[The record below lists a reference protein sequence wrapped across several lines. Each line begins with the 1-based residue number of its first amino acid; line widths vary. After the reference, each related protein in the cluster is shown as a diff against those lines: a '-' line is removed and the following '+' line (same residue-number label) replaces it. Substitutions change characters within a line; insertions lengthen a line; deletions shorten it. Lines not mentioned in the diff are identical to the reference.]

1 MPRLECTCQGDAIM
15 TAFILQFLN
24 GLSLAALLFLLA
36 SGFTLTF
43 GLARVVNM
51 AHGAYYLLGGYFGL
65 SVINA
70 TGNFFLGVVA
80 GGLLIAAV
88 NAVLERF
95 LIRKTAGNALM
106 QVLLT
111 IGLVYIIAEV
121 ALIVWGGNPLR
132 VPQPEWARGPI
143 ELAEG
148 IYYPKYRFLLIVLG
162 ASVALGLFVLYRAT
176 PIGAIIRAGVD
187 DPEMTAAMGINV
199 NLVFAMVFGLAAFL
213 AGASGVLGGAFL
225 TLYPHAE
232 WDILILALVVVIIGG
247 LGSLEGAMA
256 GSLVVGLID
265 SFGTWLLPEAAAF
278 MMFGPMAVLL
288 LVRPQGLFG
297 RAE

>member
-1 MPRLECTCQGDAIM
+1 M

-51 AHGAYYLLGGYFGL
+51 AHGAYYLFGGYVGL
-65 SVINA
+65 SVIDA
-70 TGNFFLGVVA
+70 TGNFFVGVIA
-80 GGLLIAAV
+80 GGISIVLI

-95 LIRKTAGNALM
+95 LIRKTQGNALM

-111 IGLVYIIAEV
+111 IGLVYIIAEI
-121 ALIVWGGNPLR
+121 ALLIWGGNPMR
-132 VPQPEWARGPI
+132 VPQPEWARGPVQLS
-143 ELAEG
+143 ET
-148 IYYPKYRFLLIVLG
+148 IYYPKYRFLLIVFG
-162 ASVALGLFVLYRAT
+162 AAVALGLWLLYRMT
-176 PIGAIIRAGVD
+176 PIGAVIRAGVD
-187 DPEMTAAMGINV
+187 DREMTTAMGINID
-199 NLVFAMVFGLAAFL
+199 LVFALVFALAAFL

-247 LGSLEGAMA
+247 LGSLEGAMI
-256 GSLVVGLID
+256 GSLAVGLID
-265 SFGTWLLPEAAAF
+265 SFGDWLFPEAAAF
-278 MMFGPMAVLL
+278 MLFGPMALL
-288 LVRPQGLFG
+288 LLLRPQGLFG
-297 RAE
+297 RAG